1 MLNKIKENK
10 KIMEIKLDQ
19 ANKLAD
25 EAIHEFIDS
34 IRTLAKDAS
43 EEDFKKVLKTEDN
56 MIESED
62 KLMVIAAFIETHKD
76 VDDTTIIDM
85 LQSLVLV

>member
-1 MLNKIKENK
+1 MLNKLKENK

-19 ANKLAD
+19 ANKMAD

-76 VDDTTIIDM
+76 IDGATIIDL